1 MDRQAAFPDTSST
14 TDATMGRLS
23 VRACAL
29 AAMATL
35 LVFGQASAR
44 AQASVAEPWARST
57 VTGQKAG
64 GSFMTLRGGAQADR
78 LLGGS
83 TPLAERVELHT
94 MSMDGNVMRMRQVEG
109 IDVPAGQVVALAPGG
124 LHVMFMGLK
133 EELKPGAKVPLT
145 LNFEKAGTVQVQ
157 VEVRERAG
165 ASSGGSSSMPAGGHK
180 H

>member
-1 MDRQAAFPDTSST
+1 MNLKNTFRSLT
-14 TDATMGRLS
+14 
-23 VRACAL
+23 L
-29 AAMATL
+29 AATTILM
-35 LVFGQASAR
+35 VCGASTAR

-57 VTGQKAG
+57 ATGQKAG
-64 GSFMTLRGGAQADR
+64 GGFMTLKGGAQADR

-109 IDVPAGQVVALAPGG
+109 IDVPAGQTVALAPGG

-145 LNFEKAGTVQVQ
+145 LNFERAGTVQVQ
-157 VEVRERAG
+157 VEVRDRAAPAPGG
-165 ASSGGSSSMPAGGHK
+165 ASGAAAGGSHK